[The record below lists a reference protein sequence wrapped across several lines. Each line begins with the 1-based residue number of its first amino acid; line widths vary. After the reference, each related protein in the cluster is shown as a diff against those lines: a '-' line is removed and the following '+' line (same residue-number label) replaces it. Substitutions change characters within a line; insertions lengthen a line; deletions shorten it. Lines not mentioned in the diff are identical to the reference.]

1 MKDKTP
7 RSFVTF
13 ADGHEEDI
21 LHIYEDCMFGRVF
34 ITKSGVYGVAEVRDD
49 QYPRS
54 IHTVFYTMVVAY
66 SLGHFASEFYV
77 TDKIVKVTIDE
88 RIRVEYT
95 IALNGDK
102 DGYRFTNSILVPR
115 NYSDEQI
122 EELIRKESLCIYSW
136 NKCEERRP

>member
-21 LHIYEDCMFGRVF
+21 LHIYKDSAFEHVF
-34 ITKSGVYGVAEVRDD
+34 ITKSGVYGVAEVLDGH
-49 QYPRS
+49 YPMLPK
-54 IHTVFYTMVVAY
+54 TVFYTMAVAY

-77 TDKIVKVTIDE
+77 TDEIVKVTIDE
-88 RIRVEYT
+88 RVRVEYT

-122 EELIRKESLCIYSW
+122 EELIRKESLCICSW
-136 NKCEERRP
+136 KKCEERRP